1 MIKTYRSS
9 ETFESRKLAL
19 LSLTGI
25 KHYPGQLVQALYWLD
40 SEHTGVSSIFAIGVK
55 EGTGTDCFEVVSLGS
70 LEVVVGIGEE
80 LIDVSALVHGEIFL
94 WKHDGKLFRV
104 LKGSQSDSRKI
115 EEVKENDAKFLNLG
129 DGYTWYLKA
138 GKLYREDE
146 SPEILEVGKS
156 FEKKLAD
163 FKETAV
169 SEVKD
174 EFRHT
179 LDELNSKVAGVIS
192 LPPSDT
198 PFNIISSRP
207 GFTEESERIYLVG
220 TDIILKTRDTENNI
234 VLTKILDEGGSVLKS
249 VYSGT
254 GEFKREVNERLG
266 SGWTGQTGTIK
277 VAGAST
283 SFTIPVVDQN
293 NPGLLGSAEYNLLRP
308 FLEISESNPEILK
321 GNLQKLGQTEIN
333 SIIESEVQNLGEG
346 DRDWRVL
353 KAEKANDYRLEAN
366 QVLLPAGSMYP
377 VLVFDKFTRSWEKET
392 EENVYRGQSSNYILA
407 LRVVDSE
414 IKEIGLAKLGQG
426 LEVASINTK
435 WKTFDGSK
443 KEDIEKAYLF
453 VDVKT
458 QVLYLQNE
466 PGHLKDLSS
475 GFTHF
480 GETEGTSFEGNRGKA
495 LETTVHELDEL
506 RKKRVKK
513 LTANNTEELKAA
525 ILGLTF
531 DEDTDKDTDVFIGTD
546 DVSTRVSKYNYIKD
560 LGQIRVVHV
569 IFSVPDILLLER
581 IWDTGNKTEVSNSGW
596 QAFGGSSVRSLAWEN
611 GKLVLKNNG
620 TTESELTVPIA
631 NGQEG
636 GTSGLISGT
645 DIKKLWPILDPNVD
659 QDKLKKTLTDLAQGK
674 VATESGS
681 LGGNTININDIQ
693 DGTYTLESAVSV
705 VPRPHRKPGKK
716 ITFRTSSGNWQTWT
730 FTGDSWE
737 DIESWQRSEVAGIN
751 LSGKTYEP
759 GKNGTIELPRILTIK
774 DLDNV
779 VSGTSINPVSSKAVH
794 KKIEDTK
801 AELGTTLFYNEEES
815 KLVLRNSDGR
825 DLSFVILPKG
835 TASEGGTVS
844 SSFVVDVNLI
854 TENGKVI
861 KSGSKFPF
869 KFSWRHY
876 NSSTNRNTSYTGRI
890 DILVNGTPVVTKD
903 SDQGEV
909 EVEIGKFLSNGENKV
924 VARVTTA
931 DKIVEQSRTLNV
943 TVAILSLTSEFNLS
957 DTIEKGT
964 VLPFRYIAHGSG
976 NKTINFEVDRRSLG
990 ESTVISTSG
999 AVSIRNI
1006 DTTGLSHGSHHIKAT
1021 ISREIGSETI
1031 HGTSLETD
1039 FIVIEPG
1046 NTTPI
1051 IATEVT
1057 EISVPQYETVS
1068 LPFSVYSQ
1076 ESVNNTVEVWIGEE
1090 KVSTLEVGR
1099 NKSVFNW
1106 KVLISRDFQIKFKV
1120 GQVQKVVNVSVQAAE
1135 TQVNLSKD
1143 GLEVY
1148 LKSSGQS
1155 NSSTSKDVWEWK
1167 TVRAQF
1173 NDKVRFDNTSGW
1185 IVDRNG
1191 HTSLHLS
1198 KGGSVE
1204 IPYQPFKTDA
1214 KLGGRTIELEF
1225 KVSGAVDLD
1234 TPLISCFS
1242 GNIGFQVTAQE
1253 CFLTSAQGKT
1263 VSTKFKQDERI
1274 RTSFVIST
1282 NGFMYLFLNGEL
1294 CGVIKY
1300 TDTDYFV
1307 QSDPS
1312 GIRLGDI
1319 SADLDVYNIAVYST
1333 PLSFRQIVNNYI
1345 STLDDTTKM
1354 VEKIKSNSIVNEDTG
1369 EEEIEYT
1376 KVVGE
1381 IPCMTVIGTLPTYKG
1396 DKKTVKIV
1404 YEDTKRPEFS
1414 FVCDKMQIDV
1424 QGTSSQYYPRKNWK
1438 IKSKSG
1444 FLSSL
1449 TGKTSSK
1456 YALHGV
1462 DGKGKDIEMKP
1473 VKTFCMK
1480 ADFAESSGTHNTGA
1494 ANFINEVLV
1503 KSGILTPP
1511 QKVDKTVRT
1520 TVYGFP
1526 CLMFHQEDETGK
1538 KVFIG
1543 KYNFNN
1549 DKSTQDVFGFEN
1561 IKGYN
1566 KGMVVR
1572 DSWLSWSG
1580 TAEEL
1585 KSSME
1590 ATDNAKDG
1598 DEYFNYLIQK
1608 PGIPENNHI
1617 YAYEN
1622 RAWVDKGEM
1631 WRWDFENRCWRKND
1645 GQTTKDGLGKSG
1657 LGELVENNV
1666 ECWEFTNN
1674 GNAMGLF
1681 HSSDFTGTVTGSDI
1695 PSWLKTKWLK
1705 NSASGDKQAPYWTTA
1720 FEPRYPDCDDQNK
1733 IWASGK
1739 EVPKQLK
1746 AVVEWLRSVDT
1757 SEQGLSDGEIIRRE
1771 AEFKK
1776 NYTKYFHKDTLLAYD
1791 LIREGLLMADQGAK
1805 NVMWAFFDGLCY
1817 PIFYDNDTILGLNN
1831 EGRNQFSPYS
1841 EPHSRDKIGKFVF
1854 NGESSVV
1861 WSMIEKTSEKDK
1873 DLLYQTLV
1881 ASGDFTYERALY
1893 WFNTRQSDMWS
1904 ETVYNLDSKFK
1915 YIDSFGIAGQ
1925 GNGVAQDY
1933 LDIAQ
1938 GSREEHRKWMLYERF
1953 SYLNSKRASGE
1964 FRSNFVHLRAN
1975 TAGSSS
1981 VPHEVSVTVTAAQD
1995 WYFGFRF
2002 SGNAGFTSRF
2012 IGKDQSYKFTAPPGS
2027 SPNDTEC
2034 YVHQADR
2041 IKDLG
2046 DLSKLYPSTL
2056 VLTECKRLKRLTVG
2070 NETPGYIGKLA
2081 TLTLGEHPDLEEI
2094 NIANCPNLTSV
2105 LDLSGCPRIKRVEAV
2120 GSRIRGIKLPAGS
2133 SIEYL
2138 SLPSTVTS
2146 LDFSDLHELTSE
2158 NLKIE
2163 NYSVIES
2170 INVSGKNKINSLNLI
2185 NNAIISDNS
2194 SLKYVRVEG
2203 IEVTGDGRDILSLAK
2218 RGLKGVKNREG
2229 KAEIIGKYEVVD
2241 SKINSL
2247 DLEVVNR
2254 EFPQLT
2260 VRVQD
2265 FGYTVIECDL
2275 NSDLADRF
2283 SNLDNQTG
2291 YKFPGKPYKPSGHIK
2306 KILDNRIPCILR
2318 KAEEEGEFYA
2328 CKLNRDNFLEYEDG
2342 HEVFTYY
2349 RYPGSD
2355 GEYMIY
2361 EPTYYYKGINDYI
2374 NKRMYYVYSY
2384 SDSIPSDEST
2394 ASIKVMLSDISEVW
2408 GRSIIDITNISV
2420 GSLFN
2425 VDTYIRDSRSGY
2437 SQYYVNAKEEVVSKF
2452 KNDIVKYIS
2461 GQILYKSDFVNY
2473 AQLSPTD
2480 SMGGLEI
2487 ACAHEVNVYKLGIP
2501 EGSKLFRWP
2510 TKITRNLAIFVN
2522 SSNEVLKI
2530 VTTTFPLFS
2539 HSAYLGVEE
2548 GDYLFT
2554 EIPEGATSVYFQS
2567 PSFWWRDT
2575 TARKYCIFSK
2585 SRNIVSIE
2593 PEWVRHEGYLASIFA
2608 TSFDGTT
2615 RNTIGSRPYNVAN
2628 RDLPGFVDRYKT
2640 IAEYNREISPSDLDK
2655 IYRNDTSSVFQLDK
2669 GVSIQTYEEY
2679 KDHLNLCYVT
2689 LGSNSIVGKIGS
2701 GNTNEDISYYKR
2713 VSDLYFAGTNLKDVS
2728 NPPFDV
2734 RCYLNPLS
2742 LGININSV
2750 PINDSN
2756 SLFPPSGIPI
2766 NRKDPYGKSGAASKV
2781 ITGDGSDYTRR
2792 NLVMCLGKIVYLK
2805 DTSVL
2810 SGIYRGYGPEHG
2822 DQQTG
2827 VSYPKIS
2834 YTENGVKK
2842 TREVHVSCE
2851 LPAKKSILDQATI
2864 RTVHGLRMDVLP
2876 AEKEKERSNTYTGT
2890 SLSPSRF
2897 FGGAFRYANDDVYNL
2912 KYSNGY
2918 NSSAGYTPYLVP
2930 RSFTTTS
2937 ESGFGITKFN
2947 SSYKS
2952 SIISYRE
2959 STISISTFT
2968 NRLFADVGFT
2978 RLSVYGKIKW
2988 VGSSREF
2995 IKLGKELTYNKNV

>member
-80 LIDVSALVHGEIFL
+80 LVDVSALVHGEIFL

-104 LKGSQSDSRKI
+104 LKGSQSDSRKV
-115 EEVKENDAKFLNLG
+115 EEVKEKDAKFLNLS

-163 FKETAV
+163 FKTTAV

-174 EFRHT
+174 EFRPT
-179 LDELNSKVAGVIS
+179 LDGLSSKVAGIIS

-207 GFTEESERIYLVG
+207 GFTEEPERIYLVG

-249 VYSGT
+249 VYSRT

-266 SGWTGQTGTIK
+266 SGWTGQTATIK
-277 VAGAST
+277 VSGSST

-308 FLEISESNPEILK
+308 FLEISEPNPEILK

-333 SIIESEVQNLGEG
+333 SIIESGVQNLGEG

-353 KAEKANDYRLEAN
+353 KAGKANNYRLEAN
-366 QVLLPAGSMYP
+366 QVLLPAGSIYP

-392 EENVYRGQSSNYILA
+392 EENVYRGQDSNYILA

-443 KEDIEKAYLF
+443 KEDVEKAYLF

-466 PGHLKDLSS
+466 PGHLKDLST

-480 GETEGTSFEGNRGKA
+480 GETEGTSFEGNKGKA

-513 LTANNTEELKAA
+513 LSANNTEELKAA

-620 TTESELTVPIA
+620 TPESELTVPTA
-631 NGQEG
+631 SGQEG

-645 DIKKLWPILDPNVD
+645 DIKKLWPILDPSVD

-705 VPRPHRKPGKK
+705 VPRSHRKPGKK

-737 DIESWQRSEVAGIN
+737 DIESWQRSEVSGISM
-751 LSGKTYEP
+751 LGKTYEP
-759 GKNGTIELPRILTIK
+759 GKNGTIELPKILTIK

-779 VSGTSINPVSSKAVH
+779 VSGISVNPVSSKAVH
-794 KKIEDTK
+794 KKIEETK
-801 AELGTTLFYNEEES
+801 AELGTTLYYNEEES

-844 SSFVVDVNLI
+844 STFVVDVNLI

-976 NKTINFEVDRRSLG
+976 NKTVNFEIDGRNLG

-1021 ISREIGSETI
+1021 ITREIGSETI
-1031 HGTSLETD
+1031 QGTSLETD

-1046 NTTPI
+1046 NTTPV

-1099 NKSVFNW
+1099 TKSVFNW
-1106 KVLISRDFQIKFKV
+1106 KVLSSRDFQIKFKV
-1120 GQVQKVVNVSVQAAE
+1120 GRVQKVVNISVQAAE

-1185 IVDRNG
+1185 VVDRNG

-1225 KVSGAVDLD
+1225 KVTGAVDLD

-1319 SADLDVYNIAVYST
+1319 SADLDVYNIAIYST
-1333 PLSFRQIVNNYI
+1333 PLSFRQVVNNYI

-1354 VEKIKSNSIVNEDTG
+1354 VEKIKANSIVNEDTG

-1449 TGKTSSK
+1449 TGKTSPK

-1585 KSSME
+1585 KSSTE

-1598 DEYFNYLIQK
+1598 DEYLNYLIQK

-1617 YAYEN
+1617 YACEN

-1757 SEQGLSDGEIIRRE
+1757 SESGLSDGEIIRRE

-1831 EGRNQFSPYS
+1831 EGRDQFSPYS
-1841 EPHSRDKIGKFVF
+1841 EPHSKDKIGKFVF

-1861 WSMIEKTSEKDK
+1861 WNMIEKTSEKDK

-2002 SGNAGFTSRF
+2002 SGNSAFTSRF

-2056 VLTECKRLKRLTVG
+2056 VLTECNRLKRLTVG

-2094 NIANCPNLTSV
+2094 NIANCPNLTYV
-2105 LDLSGCPRIKRVEAV
+2105 LDLSGCPRIKRVEAI
-2120 GSRIRGIKLPAGS
+2120 GSRIRGIKLPADS

-2146 LDFSDLHELTSE
+2146 LELHGQSELSLE
-2158 NLKIE
+2158 NLKISG
-2163 NYSVIES
+2163 YSGIEGFS
-2170 INVSGKNKINSLNLI
+2170 SSGVNKIDTITLLNNISL
-2185 NNAIISDNS
+2185 SDNS
-2194 SLKYVRVEG
+2194 ALRFVR
-2203 IEVTGDGRDILSLAK
+2203 IENMNLVGTGRELLSIAK
-2218 RGLKGVKNREG
+2218 RGLHGYKDKTG
-2229 KAEIIGKYEVVD
+2229 KPEIIGTYTLTRYMTD
-2241 SKINSL
+2241 SDVELIGRELPQVRLINSKKEYTL
-2247 DLEVVNR
+2247 LEADDNS
-2254 EFPQLT
+2254 ELGA
-2260 VRVQD
+2260 RV
-2265 FGYTVIECDL
+2265 
-2275 NSDLADRF
+2275 
-2283 SNLDNQTG
+2283 SNLENNTG
-2291 YKFPGKPYKPSGHIK
+2291 YKFGNEYKPSGHILS
-2306 KILDNRIPCILR
+2306 ILGNRIPCIIR
-2318 KAEEEGEFYA
+2318 KHEEPGKIYA
-2328 CKLNRDNFLEYEDG
+2328 CKLSRSNFLEYEDG
-2342 HEVFTYY
+2342 FEVKADTTDTS
-2349 RYPGSD
+2349 RHGD
-2355 GEYMIY
+2355 IMIY
-2361 EPTYYYKGINDYI
+2361 EPTYYYKGINDLLN
-2374 NKRMYYVYSY
+2374 NKRYYVYS
-2384 SDSIPSDEST
+2384 SLQELPNDESGE
-2394 ASIKVMLSDISEVW
+2394 SVKMELSDIQTKWENKKLQ
-2408 GRSIIDITNISV
+2408 TV
-2420 GSLFN
+2420 GLREGGLFN
-2425 VDTYIRDSRSGY
+2425 LDNNLVDNRRSPDL
-2437 SQYYVNAKEEVVSKF
+2437 AKDLDENLRTHLVDISNRSNNRYWPNETDVYELSLPEGTKLVRWPSSKF
-2452 KNDIVKYIS
+2452 GES
-2461 GQILYKSDFVNY
+2461 S
-2473 AQLSPTD
+2473 
-2480 SMGGLEI
+2480 
-2487 ACAHEVNVYKLGIP
+2487 
-2501 EGSKLFRWP
+2501 
-2510 TKITRNLAIFVN
+2510 IFVN
-2522 SSNEVLKI
+2522 SQNRILK
-2530 VTTTFPLFS
+2530 VVQQDNVYSSPGLTLEDGS
-2539 HSAYLGVEE
+2539 YV
-2548 GDYLFT
+2548 FT
-2554 EIPEGATSVYFQS
+2554 QVPEGSTKLYFTA
-2567 PSFWWRDT
+2567 PRTWWNEF
-2575 TARKYCIFSK
+2575 TAEKYCIISK
-2585 SRNIVSIE
+2585 SDNVVSIE
-2593 PEWVRHEGYLASIFA
+2593 KEWVRHEGRFVSVIGGALNGNRIPKSGPITRDNEIKESYKISSIKRSTREIRDYLRLSLKPGFRLEDYETIK
-2608 TSFDGTT
+2608 DR
-2615 RNTIGSRPYNVAN
+2615 RNFFMALIGS
-2628 RDLPGFVDRYKT
+2628 FSF
-2640 IAEYNREISPSDLDK
+2640 EY
-2655 IYRNDTSSVFQLDK
+2655 VFGVQL
-2669 GVSIQTYEEY
+2669 Y
-2679 KDHLNLCYVT
+2679 
-2689 LGSNSIVGKIGS
+2689 
-2701 GNTNEDISYYKR
+2701 
-2713 VSDLYFAGTNLKDVS
+2713 AGDFIENIRTA
-2728 NPPFDV
+2728 
-2734 RCYLNPLS
+2734 LS
-2742 LGININSV
+2742 LGIDAEPPTRSTSNNYGRDDEYLFKPEQKVSV
-2750 PINDSN
+2750 NT
-2756 SLFPPSGIPI
+2756 
-2766 NRKDPYGKSGAASKV
+2766 SKV
-2781 ITGDGSDYTRR
+2781 TPSPNIFGYVSMPQVYYYLPGGLRFGNGTLYEITDS
-2792 NLVMCLGKIVYLK
+2792 LGVN
-2805 DTSVL
+2805 
-2810 SGIYRGYGPEHG
+2810 R
-2822 DQQTG
+2822 
-2827 VSYPKIS
+2827 
-2834 YTENGVKK
+2834 
-2842 TREVHVSCE
+2842 
-2851 LPAKKSILDQATI
+2851 PAKGFSYARSDNYVDQATI
-2864 RTVHGLRMDVLP
+2864 KTRELFVPVSQGWQNTWELTSKVGHGLWMDVFP
-2876 AEKEKERSNTYTGT
+2876 IQTTGTVFNSKSTSKHFGRSNSEYYFEKGNNPYRDQSGVIEGDGNFWTYRQGYMNNQDGRNTFEDQKV
-2890 SLSPSRF
+2890 LM
-2897 FGGAFRYANDDVYNL
+2897 FRQVFQGPVDW
-2912 KYSNGY
+2912 
-2918 NSSAGYTPYLVP
+2918 
-2930 RSFTTTS
+2930 
-2937 ESGFGITKFN
+2937 I
-2947 SSYKS
+2947 
-2952 SIISYRE
+2952 
-2959 STISISTFT
+2959 
-2968 NRLFADVGFT
+2968 
-2978 RLSVYGKIKW
+2978 
-2988 VGSSREF
+2988 GSSREF
-2995 IKLGKELTYNKNV
+2995 ITKGTED

>member
-1 MIKTYRSS
+1 M
-9 ETFESRKLAL
+9 
-19 LSLTGI
+19 
-25 KHYPGQLVQALYWLD
+25 
-40 SEHTGVSSIFAIGVK
+40 
-55 EGTGTDCFEVVSLGS
+55 
-70 LEVVVGIGEE
+70 
-80 LIDVSALVHGEIFL
+80 
-94 WKHDGKLFRV
+94 
-104 LKGSQSDSRKI
+104 
-115 EEVKENDAKFLNLG
+115 
-129 DGYTWYLKA
+129 
-138 GKLYREDE
+138 
-146 SPEILEVGKS
+146 
-156 FEKKLAD
+156 
-163 FKETAV
+163 
-169 SEVKD
+169 
-174 EFRHT
+174 
-179 LDELNSKVAGVIS
+179 
-192 LPPSDT
+192 
-198 PFNIISSRP
+198 
-207 GFTEESERIYLVG
+207 
-220 TDIILKTRDTENNI
+220 
-234 VLTKILDEGGSVLKS
+234 
-249 VYSGT
+249 
-254 GEFKREVNERLG
+254 
-266 SGWTGQTGTIK
+266 
-277 VAGAST
+277 AGAST
-283 SFTIPVVDQN
+283 SFTIPVADQN

-308 FLEISESNPEILK
+308 FLEISEPNPEILK

-333 SIIESEVQNLGEG
+333 NIIESGVQNLGEG

-353 KAEKANDYRLEAN
+353 KAEKANNYRLEAN
-366 QVLLPAGSMYP
+366 QVLLPAGSIYP

-392 EENVYRGQSSNYILA
+392 EENVYRSQDSNYILA

-631 NGQEG
+631 NGQES
-636 GTSGLISGT
+636 TDGLISGT
-645 DIKKLWPILDPNVD
+645 DIKKLWPILDPSVD

-674 VATESGS
+674 VTGESGTGS

-854 TENGKVI
+854 TEKGKVI

-976 NKTINFEVDRRSLG
+976 NKTVNFEVDGRSLG

-1031 HGTSLETD
+1031 QGTSLETD

-1046 NTTPI
+1046 NTTPV

-1099 NKSVFNW
+1099 TKSVFNW

-1120 GQVQKVVNVSVQAAE
+1120 GQVQKVVNVRVQAAE

-1191 HTSLHLS
+1191 YTSLHLS

-1300 TDTDYFV
+1300 PDTDYFV

-1319 SADLDVYNIAVYST
+1319 SADLDVYNIAIYST
-1333 PLSFRQIVNNYI
+1333 PLSFRQVVNNYI

-1449 TGKTSSK
+1449 TGKTSPK

-1585 KSSME
+1585 KASTE

-1598 DEYFNYLIQK
+1598 DEYLNYLIQK

-1622 RAWVDKGEM
+1622 RVWVDKGEM

-1757 SEQGLSDGEIIRRE
+1757 SERGLSDGEIIRRE

-1854 NGESSVV
+1854 NGESSVL
-1861 WSMIEKTSEKDK
+1861 WNMIEKTSEKDK

-2070 NETPGYIGKLA
+2070 NETQGYVGKLA

-2146 LDFSDLHELTSE
+2146 LDFSDLHKLTSE

-2203 IEVTGDGRDILSLAK
+2203 IETTGDGRDILSLAK

-2247 DLEVVNR
+2247 DLEVINR

-2260 VRVQD
+2260 VKVQD

-2275 NSDLADRF
+2275 NSDLAKRF

-2342 HEVFTYY
+2342 HEVFTYQE
-2349 RYPGSD
+2349 YPGSD

-2374 NKRMYYVYSY
+2374 NKKMYYVYSY
-2384 SDSIPSDEST
+2384 SDTTPSDEST
-2394 ASIKVMLSDISEVW
+2394 ASTKIMLSDISEKWAGSV
-2408 GRSIIDITNISV
+2408 IDTTNLSV

-2425 VDTYIRDSRSGY
+2425 IDSYRRNPFFKHENSTA
-2437 SQYYVNAKEEVVSKF
+2437 QYA
-2452 KNDIVKYIS
+2452 KNDRTQTFLKRIY
-2461 GQILYKSDFVNY
+2461 GEDFSVNY
-2473 AQLSPTD
+2473 YRAGTGNAPTVFTGNESESKYSID
-2480 SMGGLEI
+2480 I
-2487 ACAHEVNVYKLGIP
+2487 QKNTRYPAEVCIYKLNIP

-2510 TKITRNLAIFVN
+2510 TKIDYSLAIFVN
-2522 SSNEVLKI
+2522 SSNEILKI
-2530 VTTTFPLFS
+2530 VTCQFPLYPY
-2539 HSAYLGVEE
+2539 SAYVGVEE

-2554 EIPEGATSVYFQS
+2554 EIPDGSTSVYFQS
-2567 PSFWWRDT
+2567 PTFWWRET
-2575 TARKYCIFSK
+2575 TARKYCIISK
-2585 SRNIVSIE
+2585 SSNVVSIE
-2593 PEWVRHEGYLASIFA
+2593 REWIRREGYLSSIFA
-2608 TSFDGTT
+2608 TAFSLTT
-2615 RNTIGSRPYNVAN
+2615 KNTLGSRPAN
-2628 RDLPGFVDRYKT
+2628 FRNSDRPGYIKSIQNSSNNLPLGEYYKT
-2640 IAEYNREISPSDLDK
+2640 INRSDLEKMYKGDRTGS
-2655 IYRNDTSSVFQLDK
+2655 IILDR
-2669 GVSIQTYEEY
+2669 GVRIQSYEEY
-2679 KDHLNLCYVT
+2679 KDFLNLSYVSS
-2689 LGSNSIVGKIGS
+2689 GSNSIIEKIGGIS
-2701 GNTNEDISYYKR
+2701 STYLYNTNLDIESFR
-2713 VSDLYFAGTNLKDVS
+2713 
-2728 NPPFDV
+2728 
-2734 RCYLNPLS
+2734 NPLS
-2742 LGININSV
+2742 LGINYSSI
-2750 PINDSN
+2750 PILTEPLNN
-2756 SLFPPSGIPI
+2756 QTQFNGIYKSGIPLDREKPELGGRIYAAANSPNLAI
-2766 NRKDPYGKSGAASKV
+2766 N
-2781 ITGDGSDYTRR
+2781 
-2792 NLVMCLGKIVYLK
+2792 LGKILYFYEE
-2805 DTSVL
+2805 SIL
-2810 SGIYRGYGPEHG
+2810 SGIYRGDP
-2822 DQQTG
+2822 G
-2827 VSYPKIS
+2827 VEVVDNLGTRRAALTYPRIS
-2834 YTENGVKK
+2834 YIENGVEKI
-2842 TREVHVSCE
+2842 REVHFS
-2851 LPAKKSILDQATI
+2851 PGIISQKSNEHYGTI
-2864 RTVHGLRMDVLP
+2864 RVIHGLRMDILP
-2876 AEKEKERSNTYTGT
+2876 AERIYPNRDGSSRSELSGTMNNVGKLFGMIFKVDNTSIYKI
-2890 SLSPSRF
+2890 
-2897 FGGAFRYANDDVYNL
+2897 DDRENPNTFNP
-2912 KYSNGY
+2912 KGII
-2918 NSSAGYTPYLVP
+2918 
-2930 RSFTTTS
+2930 TTS
-2937 ESGFGITKFN
+2937 EAGFGRTTDSI
-2947 SSYKS
+2947 S
-2952 SIISYRE
+2952 SIG
-2959 STISISTFT
+2959 
-2968 NRLFADVGFT
+2968 NRITRMEEKINTSSSNSNFT